1 MFLPGE
7 IRGQRSLVGY
17 LPYVAES
24 DMTQQLTLSLLSSLE
39 AGDPPS
45 RVDMD
50 LMSVNSWQQGGHAV
64 YSDSVA

>member
-1 MFLPGE
+1 M
-7 IRGQRSLVGY
+7 VY

-45 RVDMD
+45 PVDMD
-50 LMSVNSWQQGGHAV
+50 LMSVSSWQQGGHAV